1 MPNAKFDAKSFNPEA
16 FKYIMDRIP
25 RTRLNEIRKSK
36 VLVGNPD
43 IRAVLGTQNG
53 TGYARVAVRG
63 LLDGEAVNYDG
74 QTDITATSTK
84 TFEQGVVVIGRA
96 KAWVEK
102 DFSFDIT
109 GGVDFMNN
117 VAQQVADYWQD
128 IDQDTILAVLKGVF
142 SMTGG
147 KSGEFVTKHTYSVN
161 GNLEASTLNS
171 ATAQACGDHKKK
183 FAMIFMHS
191 VPATNLENLNL
202 LTALKYT
209 DKDGVTRD
217 LTLYTWNGKL
227 VIVDDGMPVE
237 AVAAT
242 YKLTSDTA
250 LVTGKTYYTKSGT
263 KYNAVASPSVDNIA
277 TYYEVDVPAGEEY
290 TSYVLGEGSIN
301 FEDLGAK
308 VPYEMSRDP
317 AKNGGQDTLYTRQR
331 KVFAPKGISYEK
343 TSQTTLSPT
352 DAELSDGA
360 NWALVHSGEATESQ
374 RSYINHKVSL
384 GLELNEKTQIFPIR
398 NGIDFLGFHTYLT
411 ESGKVIRK
419 LRHSSIK
426 RMRAKLRHWEKE
438 YPAGRVTREQILQS
452 WQAWDAHAAHGNTWA
467 LRQQVR
473 DRVQNILKEE
483 I

>member
-1 MPNAKFDAKSFNPEA
+1 MC
-16 FKYIMDRIP
+16 IRDR
-25 RTRLNEIRKSK
+25 
-36 VLVGNPD
+36 
-43 IRAVLGTQNG
+43 
-53 TGYARVAVRG
+53 
-63 LLDGEAVNYDG
+63 LDGDAVNYDG

-109 GGVDFMNN
+109 GGEDFMNN

-147 KSGEFVTKHTYSVN
+147 KSGEFVTKHTYTVN

-227 VIVDDGMPVE
+227 VVVDDGMPVE
-237 AVAAT
+237 SIDAT

-250 LVTGKTYYTKSGT
+250 LDASKTYYTKSGS
-263 KYNAVASPSVDNIA
+263 KYTAVASPDVANIA
-277 TYYEVDVPAGEEY
+277 TYYEVDDEAHEEY
-290 TSYVLGEGSIN
+290 TSYALGEGMIGY
-301 FEDLGAK
+301 EDIGAK
-308 VPYEMSRDP
+308 VPYEMDRDP

-331 KVFAPKGISYEK
+331 KVFAPFGISYEK
-343 TSQTTLSPT
+343 TSQASLSPT
-352 DAELSDGA
+352 EAELANGA
-360 NWALVHSGEATESQ
+360 NRDLVHSGESTEAQ
-374 RSYINHKVSL
+374 RSYIDDKA
-384 GLELNEKTQIFPIR
+384 IAIARIR
-398 NGIDFLGFHTYLT
+398 SRG
-411 ESGKVIRK
+411 
-419 LRHSSIK
+419 
-426 RMRAKLRHWEKE
+426 
-438 YPAGRVTREQILQS
+438 
-452 WQAWDAHAAHGNTWA
+452 
-467 LRQQVR
+467 
-473 DRVQNILKEE
+473 
-483 I
+483 